1 VAEAVTALL
10 APTGVTHVLRHVRGV
25 PPVVN
30 ERTSTRLLRAA
41 VADGV
46 GESAVAPTLQS
57 SGGEDFA
64 WYLERVPGAMGRLG
78 VWPGTG
84 PQLDLH
90 QPTFDLDERALEV
103 GVRTLVHCALETW
116 ALETRAL
123 ETRPLRP
130 AVRG

>member
-1 VAEAVTALL
+1 MSEAVTALL
-10 APTGVTHVLRHVRGV
+10 APTAVTHELRHIRGV

-30 ERTSTRLLRAA
+30 ERTSTRLMRAA
-41 VADGV
+41 VAAGM
-46 GESAVAPTLQS
+46 GAAAVAPTRQS

-84 PQLDLH
+84 AQLDLH
-90 QPTFDLDERALEV
+90 QPSFDLDERALEV

-116 ALETRAL
+116 ATAGP
-123 ETRPLRP
+123 PLS
-130 AVRG
+130 